1 MTYKKNNP
9 RTQTAF
15 VKNNLEL
22 ISLQQ
27 TWQITIL
34 NKQVS
39 KSRSLISLSGI
50 DTIFFLQ
57 TVNDKYLSCSSK
69 TKKMITTWCS
79 LEKMQTLAT
88 AKQYYNLAQCPEKK
102 LHECNY
108 RWSEWWKQQQVL
120 LFPSDIGGCSDNLLD
135 CKPPKWSPEMTAF
148 NDLNA

>member
-1 MTYKKNNP
+1 MISYKFFFPIAIVFLSCFSHRSLVKLTNDLQEKQPKNTNSLCEKQLRINFTP
-9 RTQTAF
+9 ANMANYYFEQT
-15 VKNNLEL
+15 
-22 ISLQQ
+22 SLQ
-27 TWQITIL
+27 I
-34 NKQVS
+34 
-39 KSRSLISLSGI
+39 SGI

-108 RWSEWWKQQQVL
+108 R
-120 LFPSDIGGCSDNLLD
+120 
-135 CKPPKWSPEMTAF
+135 
-148 NDLNA
+148 